1 MPPGGPPFYSLPM
14 YVDAHF
20 HADDLSAFHPGLAA
34 EYSSLGVVGLASV
47 HDRQGLEATRT
58 IMSEAGP
65 CLVSFGLHPQLPVMD
80 AAVDL
85 FASAEARSIDAIGE
99 CGFDFFGDTPALE
112 RTEANERTQRDL
124 FEPQLE
130 LAERL
135 GMPIVL
141 HWRRASDLLFAYA
154 KRLSALPAVF
164 LHSWGGPAN
173 EALDFLARCPRAL
186 FSLSNQVI
194 NGNRKA
200 RASAASLPL
209 SAIVTE
215 TDAPYQPPRGFP
227 QPGGGRRPL
236 LRRYSCFADIPR
248 TVAEIAALRG
258 VPAEAVAEAVA
269 ANFQRV
275 FPVKGNDALR
285 R

>member
-1 MPPGGPPFYSLPM
+1 M
-14 YVDAHF
+14 YIDAHF
-20 HADDLSAFHPGLAA
+20 HADDLSSAHPDFAA
-34 EYSSLGVVGLASV
+34 EYSSLGVLGLASV
-47 HDRQGLEATRT
+47 HDRAGFEATKAL
-58 IMSEAGP
+58 MAVSGP

-80 AAVDL
+80 AASDL
-85 FASAEARSIDAIGE
+85 YALAAARAIDAVGE
-99 CGFDFFGDTPALE
+99 CGFDFFGDSPALE
-112 RTEANERTQRDL
+112 RTDANERTQRDL

-135 GMPIVL
+135 SMPIVL
-141 HWRRASDLLFAYA
+141 HWRRAGDLLFAYA
-154 KRLSALPAVF
+154 RRLSALPAVF

-173 EALDFLARCPRAL
+173 EAADFLARCPRAL

-200 RASAASLPL
+200 RASAAALPL

-227 QPGGGRRPL
+227 KPEGGRRPP
-236 LRRYSCFADIPR
+236 LRRHSSFADIPR
-248 TVAEIAALRG
+248 TVSEIAALRG
-258 VPAEAVAEAVA
+258 VAAETVAEAVA
-269 ANFQRV
+269 ANFLRV
-275 FPVKGNDALR
+275 FPALGNDVLR